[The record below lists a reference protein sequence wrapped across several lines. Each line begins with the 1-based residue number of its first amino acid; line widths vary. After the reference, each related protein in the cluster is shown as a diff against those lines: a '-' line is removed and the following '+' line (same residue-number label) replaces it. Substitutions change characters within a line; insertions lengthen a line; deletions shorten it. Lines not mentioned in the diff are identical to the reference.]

1 MKAAVLHALNE
12 PLRIVSDLEVPTLN
26 QGQVLVR
33 VAFSGVCH
41 SQLMETRGKR
51 GPDRYLPHLLGHEAT
66 GTVEALGAG
75 VAKVRVGDRV
85 VLGWI
90 KGSGM
95 DAGCTVYK
103 HGVELIN
110 AGAVTTFSDLTVV
123 SENCCVPL
131 PEGVPM
137 DVAVLFGCA
146 VPTGAGIVTNT
157 LRPHDGS
164 TIAVFGLGG
173 IGMSALMATQLF
185 KCSRV
190 IAVDIEQQKLDLAR
204 SFGATDTVN
213 SALTDPVVAIR
224 KMTGGAGVDYS
235 VEAAG
240 LARTIEQAFD
250 IVRKNGGRCVFA
262 SHPEVGAKIAL
273 DPHDLISGKRIEG
286 SWGGAC
292 DPDRDIPRF
301 AELYRAGK
309 LPLEKLITRRY
320 TLDQINDALDDLEH
334 RRVGRPL
341 VVIGRDFPVTLAYS
355 EPAR

>member
-1 MKAAVLHALNE
+1 MLEKLDE
-12 PLRIVSDLEVPTLN
+12 PLVVRGIELPDLRP
-26 QGQVLVR
+26 GQILVR
-33 VAFSGVCH
+33 IAYSGVCH
-41 SQLMETRGKR
+41 SQLMEAKGRR
-51 GPDRYLPHLLGHEAT
+51 GPDRFLPHLLGHEAT
-66 GTVEALGAG
+66 GTVEAIGAG
-75 VAKVRVGDRV
+75 VTKVNIGDRV

-90 KGSGM
+90 KGSGI
-95 DAGCTVYK
+95 DAGSTVFT
-103 HGVELIN
+103 HGAERIN
-110 AGAVTTFSDLTVV
+110 AGAVTTFSELTVV
-123 SENCCVPL
+123 SENRCVPL

-137 DVAVLFGCA
+137 DVGVLFGCA

-157 LRPHDGS
+157 LQPHDGS

-190 IAVDIEQQKLDLAR
+190 IAVDIEQQKLDLAL
-204 SFGATDTVN
+204 SFGAADIVN
-213 SALTDPVVAIR
+213 GTNHDPVEAIR
-224 KMTGGAGVDYS
+224 NLTGGIGVDYS
-235 VEAAG
+235 IEAAG
-240 LARTIEQAFD
+240 LTRTIEQAFNS
-250 IVRKNGGRCVFA
+250 VRKGGGRCVFA
-262 SHPEVGAKIAL
+262 SHPESGAKITL

-320 TLDQINDALDDLEH
+320 TLDQVNDALDDLEH

-341 VVIGRDFPVTLAYS
+341 VVIGG
-355 EPAR
+355 

>member
-1 MKAAVLHALNE
+1 VLEKLDE
-12 PLRIVSDLEVPTLN
+12 PLVVRGIELPDLRP
-26 QGQVLVR
+26 GQILVR
-33 VAFSGVCH
+33 IAYSGVCH
-41 SQLMETRGKR
+41 SQLMEAKGRR
-51 GPDRYLPHLLGHEAT
+51 GPDRFLPHLLGHEAT
-66 GTVEALGAG
+66 GTVEAIGAG
-75 VAKVRVGDRV
+75 VTKVNIGDRV

-90 KGSGM
+90 KGSGI
-95 DAGCTVYK
+95 DAGSTVFT
-103 HGVELIN
+103 HGAERIN
-110 AGAVTTFSDLTVV
+110 AGAVTTFSELTVV
-123 SENCCVPL
+123 SENRCVPL

-137 DVAVLFGCA
+137 DVGVLFGCA

-157 LRPHDGS
+157 LQPHDGS

-190 IAVDIEQQKLDLAR
+190 IAVDIEQQKLDLAL
-204 SFGATDTVN
+204 SFGAADIVN
-213 SALTDPVVAIR
+213 GTIHDPVEAIR
-224 KMTGGAGVDYS
+224 NLTGGIGVDYS
-235 VEAAG
+235 IEAAG
-240 LARTIEQAFD
+240 LTRTIEQAFNS
-250 IVRKNGGRCVFA
+250 VRKGGGRCVFA
-262 SHPEVGAKIAL
+262 SHPESGAKITL

-320 TLDQINDALDDLEH
+320 TLDQVNDALDDLEH

-341 VVIGRDFPVTLAYS
+341 VVIGG
-355 EPAR
+355 